1 MSKIVATRYSTI
13 SKDLLWEQ
21 QILFHD
27 SAKNV
32 FLFTIKIHRE
42 ASMIEMMN
50 KIQRLL
56 ITNFRMVKLCFGED
70 IGQHII
76 KFLPHTEMKK
86 ALNNFYTYTEKFDEQ
101 EKEIYIKRTVIDN
114 DQLLYEVIRD
124 HRHHSR
130 PLTLRLR
137 SYPYY

>member
-13 SKDLLWEQ
+13 SKDLSWEQ
-21 QILFHD
+21 YILFHD
-27 SAKNV
+27 AAKNV
-32 FLFTIKIHRE
+32 HHFNIKIHRK
-42 ASMIEMMN
+42 ASMIEIMN
-50 KIQRLL
+50 KIHRLL

-86 ALNNFYTYTEKFDEQ
+86 ALNNFYTYTEKFDEE
-101 EKEIYIKRTVIDN
+101 EKRIYRERTVIDN

-124 HRHHSR
+124 HRHHANG
-130 PLTLRLR
+130 LTLRLR
-137 SYPYY
+137 AHPYY